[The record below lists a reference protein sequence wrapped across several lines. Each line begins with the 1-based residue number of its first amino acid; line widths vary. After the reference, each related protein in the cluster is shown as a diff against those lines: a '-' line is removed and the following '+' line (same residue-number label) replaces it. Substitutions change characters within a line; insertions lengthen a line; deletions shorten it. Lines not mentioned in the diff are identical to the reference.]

1 MVRIELYD
9 LLSKT
14 QEYIAKYYAAVLTD
28 EHKRDQ
34 LKSYIEKFILDGGYL
49 VHGFT
54 EEQLIDRLYSEMV
67 EYSILTPFLGASDLD
82 EININAWD
90 DITLTY
96 SDGSM
101 KKLDEH
107 FRSPQHAIDIVKRL
121 LHHSGMIIDNA
132 TPIAQGHLP
141 GNTRITAIKTPVV
154 DEDVGIAVSIRLLH
168 PQRVDRSH
176 IIESGMAT
184 EEMIAFLEMCI
195 RYGVSVVVAGRTS
208 SGKTTLMNAARE
220 HSR

>member
-96 SDGSM
+96 SDGSIN
-101 KKLDEH
+101 
-107 FRSPQHAIDIVKRL
+107 SRL
-121 LHHSGMIIDNA
+121 ERLFEQIANASADLSCFEDSIIRQL
-132 TPIAQGHLP
+132 IAQIRVESQEKLTIILHNGY
-141 GNTRITAIKTPVV
+141 RF
-154 DEDVGIAVSIRLLH
+154 AVTI
-168 PQRVDRSH
+168 
-176 IIESGMAT
+176 
-184 EEMIAFLEMCI
+184 
-195 RYGVSVVVAGRTS
+195 
-208 SGKTTLMNAARE
+208 
-220 HSR
+220 

>member
-28 EHKRDQ
+28 AHKRDQ

-101 KKLDEH
+101 KKL
-107 FRSPQHAIDIVKRL
+107 S
-121 LHHSGMIIDNA
+121 
-132 TPIAQGHLP
+132 
-141 GNTRITAIKTPVV
+141 
-154 DEDVGIAVSIRLLH
+154 
-168 PQRVDRSH
+168 
-176 IIESGMAT
+176 
-184 EEMIAFLEMCI
+184 
-195 RYGVSVVVAGRTS
+195 
-208 SGKTTLMNAARE
+208 AAR
-220 HSR
+220 H

>member
-28 EHKRDQ
+28 AYKRDQ

-49 VHGFT
+49 VHVFT

-82 EININAWD
+82 EINVNAWD

-96 SDGSM
+96 SDGSIN
-101 KKLDEH
+101 
-107 FRSPQHAIDIVKRL
+107 SRL
-121 LHHSGMIIDNA
+121 ERLFEQIANASADLSCFEDSIIRQL
-132 TPIAQGHLP
+132 IAQIRVESPEKLTIILHNGY
-141 GNTRITAIKTPVV
+141 RF
-154 DEDVGIAVSIRLLH
+154 AVTI
-168 PQRVDRSH
+168 
-176 IIESGMAT
+176 
-184 EEMIAFLEMCI
+184 
-195 RYGVSVVVAGRTS
+195 
-208 SGKTTLMNAARE
+208 
-220 HSR
+220 

>member
-28 EHKRDQ
+28 AHKRDQ

-101 KKLDEH
+101 KKLEEH

-121 LHHSGMIIDNA
+121 LHHSGMIIDN
-132 TPIAQGHLP
+132 
-141 GNTRITAIKTPVV
+141 
-154 DEDVGIAVSIRLLH
+154 VSRRSKRRLSMKMSVSRC
-168 PQRVDRSH
+168 PFV
-176 IIESGMAT
+176 
-184 EEMIAFLEMCI
+184 FCI
-195 RYGVSVVVAGRTS
+195 R
-208 SGKTTLMNAARE
+208 K
-220 HSR
+220 

>member
-101 KKLDEH
+101 
-107 FRSPQHAIDIVKRL
+107 F
-121 LHHSGMIIDNA
+121 
-132 TPIAQGHLP
+132 
-141 GNTRITAIKTPVV
+141 
-154 DEDVGIAVSIRLLH
+154 
-168 PQRVDRSH
+168 
-176 IIESGMAT
+176 
-184 EEMIAFLEMCI
+184 
-195 RYGVSVVVAGRTS
+195 
-208 SGKTTLMNAARE
+208 TTLGKLVLAICGLVIIVTAVLMLRFTKQIE
-220 HSR
+220 YRK

>member
-96 SDGSM
+96 SDGSIN
-101 KKLDEH
+101 
-107 FRSPQHAIDIVKRL
+107 SRL
-121 LHHSGMIIDNA
+121 ERLFEQIASASADLSCFEDSIIRQL
-132 TPIAQGHLP
+132 IAQIRVESQEKLTIILHNGFRL
-141 GNTRITAIKTPVV
+141 
-154 DEDVGIAVSIRLLH
+154 AVSI
-168 PQRVDRSH
+168 
-176 IIESGMAT
+176 
-184 EEMIAFLEMCI
+184 
-195 RYGVSVVVAGRTS
+195 
-208 SGKTTLMNAARE
+208 
-220 HSR
+220 

>member
-67 EYSILTPFLGASDLD
+67 EYSILTPFVAENMMISSD
-82 EININAWD
+82 
-90 DITLTY
+90 
-96 SDGSM
+96 
-101 KKLDEH
+101 
-107 FRSPQHAIDIVKRL
+107 VK
-121 LHHSGMIIDNA
+121 
-132 TPIAQGHLP
+132 Q
-141 GNTRITAIKTPVV
+141 
-154 DEDVGIAVSIRLLH
+154 SIRHLKEKVNNSIFAEWCETLNAC
-168 PQRVDRSH
+168 QD
-176 IIESGMAT
+176 
-184 EEMIAFLEMCI
+184 
-195 RYGVSVVVAGRTS
+195 GRTRRNLS
-208 SGKTTLMNAARE
+208 CWRTLPFPKRCVQFVMMKQNPPVRIVRENLIVALAAWTLIPPKTSI
-220 HSR
+220 SRVIIWRC

>member
-96 SDGSM
+96 SDGSIN
-101 KKLDEH
+101 
-107 FRSPQHAIDIVKRL
+107 SRL
-121 LHHSGMIIDNA
+121 ERLFEQIANASADLSCFEDSIIRQL
-132 TPIAQGHLP
+132 IAQIRVESQEKLTIILHNGF
-141 GNTRITAIKTPVV
+141 RF
-154 DEDVGIAVSIRLLH
+154 AVSI
-168 PQRVDRSH
+168 
-176 IIESGMAT
+176 
-184 EEMIAFLEMCI
+184 
-195 RYGVSVVVAGRTS
+195 
-208 SGKTTLMNAARE
+208 
-220 HSR
+220 

>member
-28 EHKRDQ
+28 AHKRDQ

-82 EININAWD
+82 EINVNAWD

-96 SDGSM
+96 SDGSIN
-101 KKLDEH
+101 
-107 FRSPQHAIDIVKRL
+107 SRL
-121 LHHSGMIIDNA
+121 ERLFEQIANASADLSCFEDSIIRQL
-132 TPIAQGHLP
+132 IAQIRVESQEKLTIILHNGY
-141 GNTRITAIKTPVV
+141 RF
-154 DEDVGIAVSIRLLH
+154 AVTI
-168 PQRVDRSH
+168 
-176 IIESGMAT
+176 
-184 EEMIAFLEMCI
+184 
-195 RYGVSVVVAGRTS
+195 
-208 SGKTTLMNAARE
+208 
-220 HSR
+220 

>member
-82 EININAWD
+82 EINVNAWD

-96 SDGSM
+96 SDGSIN
-101 KKLDEH
+101 
-107 FRSPQHAIDIVKRL
+107 SRL
-121 LHHSGMIIDNA
+121 ERLFEQIANASADLSCFEDSIIRQL
-132 TPIAQGHLP
+132 IAQIRVESQEKLSIILHNGF
-141 GNTRITAIKTPVV
+141 RF
-154 DEDVGIAVSIRLLH
+154 AVSI
-168 PQRVDRSH
+168 
-176 IIESGMAT
+176 
-184 EEMIAFLEMCI
+184 
-195 RYGVSVVVAGRTS
+195 
-208 SGKTTLMNAARE
+208 
-220 HSR
+220 

>member
-28 EHKRDQ
+28 AHKRDQ

-54 EEQLIDRLYSEMV
+54 EEQLIDRLFSEMV

-82 EININAWD
+82 EINVNAWD

-96 SDGSM
+96 SDGSIN
-101 KKLDEH
+101 
-107 FRSPQHAIDIVKRL
+107 SRL
-121 LHHSGMIIDNA
+121 ERLFEQIANASADLSCFEDSIIRQL
-132 TPIAQGHLP
+132 IAQ
-141 GNTRITAIKTPVV
+141 
-154 DEDVGIAVSIRLLH
+154 IRVESPEKLT
-168 PQRVDRSH
+168 
-176 IIESGMAT
+176 IIPH
-184 EEMIAFLEMCI
+184 
-195 RYGVSVVVAGRTS
+195 
-208 SGKTTLMNAARE
+208 N
-220 HSR
+220 

>member
-96 SDGSM
+96 SDDSIN
-101 KKLDEH
+101 
-107 FRSPQHAIDIVKRL
+107 SRL
-121 LHHSGMIIDNA
+121 ERLFEQIANASADLSCFEDSIIRQL
-132 TPIAQGHLP
+132 IAQIRVESPEKLTIILHNGF
-141 GNTRITAIKTPVV
+141 RF
-154 DEDVGIAVSIRLLH
+154 AVSI
-168 PQRVDRSH
+168 
-176 IIESGMAT
+176 
-184 EEMIAFLEMCI
+184 
-195 RYGVSVVVAGRTS
+195 
-208 SGKTTLMNAARE
+208 
-220 HSR
+220 